1 MHERVFVN
9 SCGAQGRAAAARSI
23 HGPTSP
29 IERREGKQMANTVR
43 FFRDSLTIDQGLI
56 SSLGANTWD
65 TIVFCARQV
74 VLSGLLPNHDYV
86 IAADELTVV
95 PNAATSLMGSP
106 SITVMALNI
115 NGQLQITSA
124 GIPGE
129 DGAKGENGESG
140 IEHPEGGGRPI
151 LLPGGD
157 GGDGGDGAD
166 GAPGGTVT
174 IHYASAIDTPT
185 GSAPGGEGGRG
196 GAGGAG
202 GAGMPRG
209 RRGRPGKP
217 GRRGASG
224 IVEIS
229 QVAAED
235 VWKALDE
242 GSAQGWAAYR
252 AEVAGFF
259 LRKFDPGAQLTAL
272 SETTA
277 ALLLNPSDA
286 DAAIIR
292 SRIVNRQI
300 PSGLARDLDIA
311 PDYPELA
318 ANLTA
323 EIAVVQNAFTLFAEM
338 VSLESIAESLWNQL
352 EVMKA
357 QVVNRRQEAQV
368 DVVIAEQD
376 VNIAKAEQANIE
388 AQLAQVQED
397 IDKAREQSF
406 SFGDMISDVA
416 TIAGVVAGMAT
427 GVGAIISI
435 PAGLAALERV
445 AGAKDLDLAHLL
457 GELKNAPKDPK
468 HPTTYEYDVAKAGNL
483 GGGLKDLIK
492 GTTSMISF
500 AKIIGDLDSASQA
513 GQGAVGQLLRQQ
525 AMLVRQKMVA
535 SLREKQGHARV
546 AAAELR
552 VNNLEAEI
560 ADLAE
565 RIAESNQ
572 DVAVLTAA
580 ADLLMR
586 AARQLVDMVMEDVF
600 LAQRARE
607 IYQLDDTPDL
617 RFDFGFLHPD
627 DDRNLTLRERAAAS
641 VTSLSSLPLQVLS
654 WNKIFQHLNT
664 AQIGFDVIHPQLSL
678 TITDPEQVRAFAGGA
693 GLSFGIAIADVPSE
707 MFELKANALSVELR
721 GVRSTGSANIWITH
735 SGEWTMNRRTDGS
748 ITEISLRP
756 RSEVF
761 AFGLGDGTLKAN
773 IPAHPQS
780 NSEAGPPFSFWGR
793 GVVTRFDLEMAT
805 PSVMDL
811 TQLTSIHIT
820 LDCLA
825 FARQG
830 AVTLSAV
837 KAITP
842 AVQLTSVPLVSAM
855 RARHM
860 LA

>member
-1 MHERVFVN
+1 
-9 SCGAQGRAAAARSI
+9 
-23 HGPTSP
+23 
-29 IERREGKQMANTVR
+29 MANTIR
-43 FFRDSLTIDQGLI
+43 FFRDSLTIDDSLI
-56 SSLGANTWD
+56 SRVGANTWD
-65 TIVFCARQV
+65 TIVFCARHV

-86 IAADELTVV
+86 IAAEELTVV
-95 PNAATSLMGSP
+95 PSAATSLLGSP
-106 SITVMALNI
+106 SVTVMAVHV
-115 NGQLQITSA
+115 NGPLQVTSA
-124 GIPGE
+124 GVPGE
-129 DGAKGENGESG
+129 DGAAGENGESG
-140 IEHPEGGGRPI
+140 IEIPEGGGRPT

-157 GGDGGDGAD
+157 GGDGSDGGD

-174 IHYASAIDTPT
+174 IQYASATDTPA

-202 GAGMPRG
+202 GAGLPRG

-224 IVEIS
+224 VVDIR

-235 VWKALDE
+235 VWKALDAT
-242 GSAQGWAAYR
+242 SAQGWAAYR
-252 AEVAGFF
+252 AEVAGYFF
-259 LRKFDPGAQLTAL
+259 RKFDPGSQLTAL
-272 SETTA
+272 SETAA
-277 ALLLNPSDA
+277 ALGLNPSDA
-286 DAAIIR
+286 EAATIR
-292 SRIVNRQI
+292 SRIVSRQI

-323 EIAVVQNAFTLFAEM
+323 EIAVVQNAFTLFAGM

-352 EVMKA
+352 EAMKV

-368 DVVIAEQD
+368 DIAIAEQD
-376 VNIAKAEQANIE
+376 VTIAKAEQANIE
-388 AQLAQVQED
+388 AQLALIQQD
-397 IDKAREQSF
+397 IDRIREQSF

-500 AKIIGDLDSASQA
+500 VKIIGDLDSASQA
-513 GQGAVGQLLRQQ
+513 GQGAMGQLLRQQ

-535 SLREKQGHARV
+535 SLRERQAHARV

-552 VNNLEAEI
+552 VTNLEAEI
-560 ADLAE
+560 ADLSD
-565 RIAESNQ
+565 RIAQSNS
-572 DVAVLTAA
+572 DIAVLTAA

-627 DDRNLTLRERAAAS
+627 DDRNLTLKERAAAS
-641 VTSLSSLPLQVLS
+641 VTGLAGLPLQVLS

-693 GLSFGIAIADVPSE
+693 ALRFDIRMTDLPHE
-707 MFELKANALSVELR
+707 MFELKANALSLELR
-721 GVRSTGSANIWITH
+721 GARSSSSANIWVTH
-735 SGEWTMNRRTDGS
+735 SGEWAMNRRTDGS

-761 AFGLGDGTLKAN
+761 AFGLGDGTLKAS

-780 NSEAGPPFSFWGR
+780 NSDAGPPFSFWGR
-793 GVVTRFDLEMAT
+793 GVVTTFHLEIAA
-805 PSVMDL
+805 PAVMDL
-811 TQLTSIHIT
+811 AQLTAIHIT
-820 LDCLA
+820 VDCLA

-830 AVTLSAV
+830 AGTLPAV
-837 KAITP
+837 NTITP
-842 AVQLTSVPLVSAM
+842 TVQLPSVPVVSSM
-855 RARHM
+855 RAQHM
-860 LA
+860 PA